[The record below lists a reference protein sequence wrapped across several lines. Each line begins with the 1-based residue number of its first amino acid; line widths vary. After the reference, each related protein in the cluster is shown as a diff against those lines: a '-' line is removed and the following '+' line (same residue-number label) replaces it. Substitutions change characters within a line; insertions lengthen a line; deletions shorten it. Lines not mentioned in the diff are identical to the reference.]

1 MARPAEKLAN
11 ALEALER
18 LQTNGLVA
26 IRSVDLSRLDRER
39 LVEAG
44 FLKEVMRGWYIPARP
59 DEPAGESTA
68 WFASFWE
75 FVTAYLTERLGSDWI
90 LAPDQSLLLHSGNRT
105 VPQQLLV
112 RAPGGRNKPTELIHG
127 TSLIDTRLSLPADRD
142 RTVTADGVRIYRAEA
157 ALVAASPQFYLNYP
171 TDARTALAAQR
182 DASALLERLLDGG
195 HSVVAGRL
203 AGAFRNIGRNRIA
216 DDISG
221 TMKSAGYDVR
231 ESDPFSHP
239 LAYPLPRDPSP
250 AANRIRLMWQ
260 DLREQLIGLFPEPA
274 HRNDAAAYLAEVEE
288 NYVNDA
294 YNSLSIEGYRVS
306 PGLIERVRGG
316 NWDPE
321 FNEDDR
327 AHRDAMAARGYWQS
341 FQAVK
346 SSLTEILA
354 GRNAG
359 DVADRDHPVWYRE
372 LFAPSVAAGIIKP
385 SDLAGYRSNA
395 VFIRGSRHV
404 PLGPDAV
411 RDAMPVFFDLLRD
424 EPDPAVRVVLG
435 HFVFVYIHPYIDG
448 NGRIGRFLMN
458 AMMAS
463 GGYPWTIIPVDRRDQ
478 YMTVLETASTSGEL
492 RPFGEFIAGLIK

>member
-1 MARPAEKLAN
+1 
-11 ALEALER
+11 
-18 LQTNGLVA
+18 
-26 IRSVDLSRLDRER
+26 
-39 LVEAG
+39 
-44 FLKEVMRGWYIPARP
+44 
-59 DEPAGESTA
+59 
-68 WFASFWE
+68 
-75 FVTAYLTERLGSDWI
+75 
-90 LAPDQSLLLHSGNRT
+90 
-105 VPQQLLV
+105 
-112 RAPGGRNKPTELIHG
+112 
-127 TSLIDTRLSLPADRD
+127 
-142 RTVTADGVRIYRAEA
+142 
-157 ALVAASPQFYLNYP
+157 
-171 TDARTALAAQR
+171 
-182 DASALLERLLDGG
+182 
-195 HSVVAGRL
+195 
-203 AGAFRNIGRNRIA
+203 
-216 DDISG
+216 
-221 TMKSAGYDVR
+221 
-231 ESDPFSHP
+231 
-239 LAYPLPRDPSP
+239 
-250 AANRIRLMWQ
+250 MWQ

-404 PLGPDAV
+404 PLEPDAV